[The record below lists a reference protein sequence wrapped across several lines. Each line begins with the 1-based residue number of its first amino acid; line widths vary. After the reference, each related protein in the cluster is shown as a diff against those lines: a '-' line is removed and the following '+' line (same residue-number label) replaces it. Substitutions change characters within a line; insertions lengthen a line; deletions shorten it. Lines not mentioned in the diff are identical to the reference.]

1 MYPADYEVHFYS
13 SIVDTG
19 SLNGILANFK
29 IFEVTNG
36 MEPQEQRFVVFD
48 SDQDEGIWNLGERVI
63 LLIGNEGLDPSWEFT
78 LYPSQQ
84 EESIEPSDNDVLKIS
99 TNRPFTTEDIFTF
112 NTSSSK
118 IITENVKSAMDKINV
133 VPNPYVVT
141 NALEQLDL
149 QNPLDRGPRRI
160 YFNHLPRDCKIYI
173 YTISG
178 SLVTTLHHNS
188 AIDDGIEY
196 WDLTTKDNFPVSF
209 GVYIYHVDAGSLGKK
224 VGRFA
229 LIK

>member
-1 MYPADYEVHFYS
+1 MIAVYPSDS
-13 SIVDTG
+13 
-19 SLNGILANFK
+19 LANFK

-36 MEPQEQRFVVFD
+36 MEPQKQRFAIFD
-48 SDQDEGIWNLGERVI
+48 SDQGEGTWNLGERVI
-63 LLIGNEGLDPSWEFT
+63 LLIGEEGLNPSWEFT
-78 LYPSQQ
+78 LYPPQQ
-84 EESIEPSDNDVLKIS
+84 ESSIEPGNNDILKIS
-99 TNRPFTTEDIFTF
+99 TTRPFTSEDIFTF

-118 IITENVKSAMDKINV
+118 VIEDNVESDMEKINV

-160 YFNHLPRDCKIYI
+160 YFNHLPKECTIKI

-188 AIDDGIEY
+188 SIDDGIEY
-196 WDLTTKDNFPVSF
+196 WDLTTKDNFPVSY
-209 GVYIYHVDAGSLGKK
+209 GVYIYHVDAGNLGKK

>member
-1 MYPADYEVHFYS
+1 
-13 SIVDTG
+13 
-19 SLNGILANFK
+19 
-29 IFEVTNG
+29 
-36 MEPQEQRFVVFD
+36 
-48 SDQDEGIWNLGERVI
+48 
-63 LLIGNEGLDPSWEFT
+63 
-78 LYPSQQ
+78 
-84 EESIEPSDNDVLKIS
+84 
-99 TNRPFTTEDIFTF
+99 
-112 NTSSSK
+112 
-118 IITENVKSAMDKINV
+118 MDKINV

>member
-1 MYPADYEVHFYS
+1 MQFSKNWLKDFIDLDLSTEEICYQLTMAGIEV
-13 SIVDTG
+13 D
-19 SLNGILANFK
+19 NF
-29 IFEVTNG
+29 
-36 MEPQEQRFVVFD
+36 
-48 SDQDEGIWNLGERVI
+48 
-63 LLIGNEGLDPSWEFT
+63 
-78 LYPSQQ
+78 
-84 EESIEPSDNDVLKIS
+84 
-99 TNRPFTTEDIFTF
+99 
-112 NTSSSK
+112 
-118 IITENVKSAMDKINV
+118 ENVKSAMDKINV